1 MTKTAPRHGTD
12 PPRETFPAHRRGTD
26 TIVTDLP
33 ADPVKPGRL
42 HAAARYGW
50 LALGF
55 FFVAL
60 GAIGALLPLMPTTIF
75 LILAAGC
82 FARSSPRL
90 EAWLLDHPRFG
101 PTLRA
106 WRRDRAIPRKAKWL
120 ACTGIAA
127 GYAIFLATARP
138 HWPLGVIVATAMAA
152 CALFILSRPTAT
164 SWSDA

>member
-1 MTKTAPRHGTD
+1 
-12 PPRETFPAHRRGTD
+12 
-26 TIVTDLP
+26 VTDLP
-33 ADPVKPGRL
+33 ADPIKPGRL

-55 FFVAL
+55 FFIAL
-60 GAIGALLPLMPTTIF
+60 GVVGALLPLMPTTIF

-90 EAWLLDHPRFG
+90 EAWLLHHPRFG

-106 WRRDRAIPRKAKWL
+106 WRRDRAIPRRAKL
-120 ACTGIAA
+120 MACTGITA
-127 GYAIFLATARP
+127 GYVIFLTTARP
-138 HWPLGVIVATAMAA
+138 HLPLALLVAAAMSG

-164 SWSDA
+164 AWPDA